1 MQSHPNTNHISPLPA
16 APKDTSLRPF
26 VLCCFNFSPKS
37 LFYTVS
43 VTDLVFSIPLFLSAS
58 VLGMIFQSLMFV
70 LSIVGIVMFAK
81 SNNFT
86 GTFVGCYIKMR
97 TVMVGI
103 FALISIALTYL
114 FLYILMKESQDLSS
128 HEEDMVVLHM
138 FVHFFLVTPYCLM
151 TLQWGVMLWGLT
163 NAKAEL
169 DLHSGNEQVSL
180 QKGGFDATQTM
191 DQAL

>member
-16 APKDTSLRPF
+16 ASKDSSLRPF
-26 VLCCFNFSPKS
+26 VLCCFNFSPKA

-43 VTDLVFSIPLFLSAS
+43 VTDLVFSIPLFFTAS
-58 VLGMIFQSLMFV
+58 VLGAVFQTAMFI
-70 LSIVGIVMFAK
+70 LSIVGIVMFAR
-81 SNNFT
+81 SNNLT

-103 FALISIALTYL
+103 FTLISIALTYI
-114 FLYILMKESQDLSS
+114 FLYILMKESNHLDS

-151 TLQWGVMLWGLT
+151 TMQWGVMLWGLNT
-163 NAKAEL
+163 AKAEL

-180 QKGGFDATQTM
+180 QKGSFDASHTM